1 MRLFLSDSLVVL
13 LWGITCRFLLITRL
27 SPQVVL
33 TQRRTWLPLA
43 LGVPKA
49 ARRKPNPSYRPWRM
63 LGGGSLM
70 AGMVVVAERPASG
83 KVPKG
88 DYLAAAR

>member
-1 MRLFLSDSLVVL
+1 M
-13 LWGITCRFLLITRL
+13 
-27 SPQVVL
+27 
-33 TQRRTWLPLA
+33 
-43 LGVPKA
+43 GVPKA
-49 ARRKPNPSYRPWRM
+49 ARRKPNPSFRPWRM

>member
-1 MRLFLSDSLVVL
+1 MSRYSPAFPPRSSLPK
-13 LWGITCRFLLITRL
+13 GGPGF
-27 SPQVVL
+27 PKH
-33 TQRRTWLPLA
+33 